1 MRGVCPQ
8 FSYSDAFHREICWGM
23 GMVGYRITAR
33 SLDSRYVGDRV
44 LKEIA
49 DLEECATLSDTEV
62 VPRPVSGR
70 VVFVLEEDDDALP
83 RARGPLTK

>member
-1 MRGVCPQ
+1 
-8 FSYSDAFHREICWGM
+8 M

-49 DLEECATLSDTEV
+49 DLEECATLNDTEV

-83 RARGPLTK
+83 APRGPHSK